1 MVLSVLAALGL
12 AVRQRWPYQSFAL
25 SLPALF
31 VAYVLIAPLAA
42 LYTIAATAR
51 SRWPVVICTIL
62 TAAGYYLP
70 WPLTDFHW
78 PHGPAGFLGLIYTAV
93 YVGAPVALGV
103 LAQTKRDLSNSLEE
117 TSASHDREQ
126 RLLAERVLTQERAR
140 LAREMHDVVSHQV
153 SLIAVQAGALSVT
166 APNDNVRTSAQTI
179 RQLSTRTL
187 DELRHMIGVLR
198 RSDTT
203 PTTIS
208 PQPRLADI
216 PRLVHDS
223 GHNVTLTLDV
233 EDGQEWAEPTQRAAY
248 RTVQEALTNVSK
260 HAPGAPVTVTVK
272 PSGDAL
278 HVIVSNGPPATPPT
292 DLPTG
297 GHGLAGLRERASL
310 LGGSLHAGPASAGGF
325 RIDATLPNAQSH
337 ASSALERRDGSA

>member
-1 MVLSVLAALGL
+1 MTFHPPSTRPTTT
-12 AVRQRWPYQSFAL
+12 VRTPSPRRPK
-25 SLPALF
+25 PENR
-31 VAYVLIAPLAA
+31 
-42 LYTIAATAR
+42 AATK
-51 SRWPVVICTIL
+51 P
-62 TAAGYYLP
+62 G
-70 WPLTDFHW
+70 
-78 PHGPAGFLGLIYTAV
+78 AV
-93 YVGAPVALGV
+93 
-103 LAQTKRDLSNSLEE
+103 
-117 TSASHDREQ
+117 H
-126 RLLAERVLTQERAR
+126 LAERVLTQERAR